1 MRTPT
6 DRAADDRLISSGR
19 TGVLASWQPWLP
31 YAAWAVA
38 LAAMAGSLYF
48 SEVRDFPP
56 CALCWYQRIL
66 MYPLTVILAVA
77 ILRRDAG
84 IFWTVLPL
92 SFAGITVSTYHN
104 LIQQGVI
111 PETIKACQIGVS
123 CQVKEI
129 EWLGFIT
136 IPMMSLTAFILISIL
151 MTAYALGAIR
161 ASKESA

>member
-1 MRTPT
+1 MNAAAN
-6 DRAADDRLISSGR
+6 RAADGLHPGES
-19 TGVLASWQPWLP
+19 TFLAAIQSYLP

-66 MYPLTVILAVA
+66 MYPLTVVLAVA
-77 ILRRDAG
+77 ILRRDTG

-92 SFAGITVSTYHN
+92 SFAGIAVSTYHN

-111 PETIKACQIGVS
+111 SETIKACQIGVS
-123 CQVKEI
+123 CRVKEI

-151 MTAYALGAIR
+151 ITAYALGGIK